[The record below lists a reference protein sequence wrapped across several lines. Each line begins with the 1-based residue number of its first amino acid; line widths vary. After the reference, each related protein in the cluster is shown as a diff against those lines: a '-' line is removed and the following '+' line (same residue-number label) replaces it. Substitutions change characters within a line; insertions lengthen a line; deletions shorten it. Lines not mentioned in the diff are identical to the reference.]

1 MKSKAIQYYVE
12 GEDERKLI
20 NVLKTEL
27 RVIMPGKVQKLNVV
41 EEKIKKMHLRTLSY
55 GTIVVLIFDT
65 DTDTG
70 NLNILDENIRTLKEC
85 STVSEIVLIPQVPNL
100 EGELVRSCDI
110 RKIEELLSSKSRKDF
125 KSDLIHISNLNKKLR
140 EHQFDINLFW
150 CSSPTPP
157 YQDIEN
163 QAAKI
168 KIIK

>member
-1 MKSKAIQYYVE
+1 MKSKSIQYYVE

-55 GTIVVLIFDT
+55 GTIVVLIF

-150 CSSPTPP
+150 CRSPTPP